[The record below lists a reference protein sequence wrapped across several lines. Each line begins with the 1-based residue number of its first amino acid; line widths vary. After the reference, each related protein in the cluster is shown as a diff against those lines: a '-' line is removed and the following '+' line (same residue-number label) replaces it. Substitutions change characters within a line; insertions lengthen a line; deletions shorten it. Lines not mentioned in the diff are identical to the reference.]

1 MNFMKYTFLTLFC
14 LVLLLTGCKSSRTA
28 ATPEDLASAK
38 IIESHYATHFDFET
52 LAAKLKVRYKDE
64 HTSQGVSVSLRMEK
78 DKTIWMSASIL
89 GISLAKAKITPDHVQ
104 YYEKIDGTYFD
115 GDFKLLSELLGTN
128 LDFKQVQALL
138 LGQPLFDLS
147 KGGYSALAGQ
157 QNYLIV
163 PKKQRDLFS
172 LFFYLDAQRFTMQQQ
187 RLEQK
192 DRDRVLT
199 VSYSDYKAQ
208 EMGILPE
215 EVLVRAKE
223 GEKITEIDLEYRNV
237 EVNKEVSFPFEIPS
251 GYKEIEL

>member
-1 MNFMKYTFLTLFC
+1 MKYTFYLLFC
-14 LVLLLTGCKSSRTA
+14 LTFLVSGCKSTRTA
-28 ATPEDLASAK
+28 TTPEDLASAK
-38 IIESHYATHFDFET
+38 IIDSHYGTHFDFKT
-52 LAAKLKVRYKDE
+52 LAARLKVRYKDE

-115 GDFKLLSELLGTN
+115 GDFKLLSELLGTE

-147 KGGYSALAGQ
+147 KGGYSAIAGQ

-172 LFFYLDAQRFTMQQQ
+172 LFFYLDPQRFTMQQQ

-192 DRDRVLT
+192 DMNRELT
-199 VSYSDYKAQ
+199 VSYSDYKVQ
-208 EMGILPE
+208 EIGILPE
-215 EVLVRAKE
+215 KVLVRAKE
-223 GEKITEIDLEYRNV
+223 GDKMTEIDIQYRNV
-237 EVNKEVSFPFEIPS
+237 EVNEEIGFPFEIPS

>member
-1 MNFMKYTFLTLFC
+1 MKYTFSIFFC
-14 LVLLLTGCKSSRTA
+14 LVLLLSGCKSTRTA

-38 IIESHYATHFDFET
+38 IIDSHYNTHFDFKT
-52 LAAKLKVRYKDE
+52 LAARLKVRYKDK
-64 HTSQGVSVSLRMEK
+64 HSSQGLSVSLRMEK

-115 GDFKLLSELLGTN
+115 GDFKLLSELLGTD

-147 KGGYSALAGQ
+147 KGGYSAISGQ

-187 RLEQK
+187 RLEQQ

-199 VSYSDYKAQ
+199 ISYGEYQIQ
-208 EMGILPE
+208 EVGILPE
-215 EVLVRAKE
+215 EVSVRAKE
-223 GEKITEIDLEYRNV
+223 GDKTTEIDLEYRNV
-237 EVNKEVSFPFEIPS
+237 EINKEVSFPFEIPS

>member
-1 MNFMKYTFLTLFC
+1 MKYTFSILFC
-14 LVLLLTGCKSSRTA
+14 FVLLLSGCKSTRTA
-28 ATPEDLASAK
+28 VTPEDLASAK
-38 IIESHYATHFDFET
+38 IIESHYDTHFDFNT

-64 HTSQGVSVSLRMEK
+64 HTTQGVSVSLRMEK

-115 GDFKLLSELLGTN
+115 GDFELLSELLGTA

-138 LGQPLFDLS
+138 LGQPIFELN
-147 KGGYSALAGQ
+147 KGGYNAIAGQ
-157 QNYLIV
+157 QNYLVV

-172 LFFYLDAQRFTMQQQ
+172 LFFYLDPQRFTMQQQ
-187 RLEQK
+187 RLQQKNK
-192 DRDRVLT
+192 DRELT
-199 VSYSDYKAQ
+199 VSYSDYAAQ
-208 EMGILPE
+208 NIGILPE

-223 GEKITEIDLEYRNV
+223 GDKTTEIDISYRNV
-237 EVNKEVSFPFEIPS
+237 EVNEEVSFPFEIPG

>member
-1 MNFMKYTFLTLFC
+1 MKYTFSILFC
-14 LVLLLTGCKSSRTA
+14 LVLLLSGCKSRKT

-38 IIESHYATHFDFET
+38 IIESHYDTHFDFET

-115 GDFKLLSELLGTN
+115 GDFKLLSDLLGTE
-128 LDFKQVQALL
+128 LDFEQVQALL
-138 LGQPLFDLS
+138 LGQPLFDLT
-147 KGGYSALAGQ
+147 KGGYSAIAGQ

-163 PKKQRDLFS
+163 PKKQRDLFN

-192 DRDRVLT
+192 DRDRELT
-199 VSYSDYKAQ
+199 VSYGDYQAQ
-208 EMGILPE
+208 EVGILPE
-215 EVLVRAKE
+215 KVSVRAKE
-223 GEKITEIDLEYRNV
+223 NDKITEIDLEYRNV

>member
-1 MNFMKYTFLTLFC
+1 MKYTFSILFC
-14 LVLLLTGCKSSRTA
+14 LVLLLSGCKSRTT

-38 IIESHYATHFDFET
+38 IIDSYYDTHFEFET

-115 GDFKLLSELLGTN
+115 GDFKLLSDLLGTDLN
-128 LDFKQVQALL
+128 FKQVQAIL
-138 LGQPLFDLS
+138 LGQPLFDLT
-147 KGGYSALAGQ
+147 KGGYSAIAGQ

-163 PKKQRDLFS
+163 PKKQRDLFN

-192 DRDRVLT
+192 DRNRELT
-199 VSYSDYKAQ
+199 ISYGDYQAQ
-208 EMGILPE
+208 EVGILPE

-223 GEKITEIDLEYRNV
+223 GDKITEIDLEYRNV
-237 EVNKEVSFPFEIPS
+237 EINKEVSFPFEIPS